1 MGICI
6 LPQICS
12 HSRSCKTR
20 YQGNYII
27 IGFTAIALLVAS
39 GKIWKGPW
47 EQGWSLIKGAHDP
60 FTIAYYI
67 NKTSLLDAALHFVL
81 EENIPLA
88 FISLLYKVIIF
99 FPQHPTLVMFE
110 EDDENN
116 VYVSVSY
123 PNLNF
128 NISEP
133 LTTGNRISGQ
143 ERFYSVSTPID
154 IEVGIT

>member
-1 MGICI
+1 M
-6 LPQICS
+6 
-12 HSRSCKTR
+12 
-20 YQGNYII
+20 
-27 IGFTAIALLVAS
+27 
-39 GKIWKGPW
+39 
-47 EQGWSLIKGAHDP
+47 
-60 FTIAYYI
+60 
-67 NKTSLLDAALHFVL
+67 HFVL
-81 EENIPLA
+81 DENIPLA